1 MKLHSLPNRNAA
13 KSASRPRH
21 FLKTAIAI
29 GAAAILLGAT
39 ACSSSSTTASATG
52 GATLWGLSGTNEAN
66 VDGPALAEWNAAHP
80 GTPVAGEYFANDA
93 YKTKIRTAVGAG
105 TAPTLI
111 YGWAGGTLHSY
122 IEAGKVLDLTT
133 ATAGI
138 KDNFLPSV
146 WDQGVVDGKTYAIPM
161 NAVTPIMFYYNKDL
175 LAQAGIDAPQTWDE
189 ILAAIPKL
197 KAIGVA
203 PFSLAGGSK
212 WPSLMWEQYL
222 VDRVAGPEAFNA
234 VMAGTPGAWN
244 VPGIIK
250 ANTMIQQLVDAG
262 AFIDGFSSVTADS
275 NADVALLYTGR
286 AAMMLQGA
294 WVYATFE
301 EQAPEFTKN
310 SLGYTTFP
318 AVTGGKGDP
327 NNIVGN
333 PSGYYSISADASPEQ
348 QAAAIEYLTKGVFNE
363 AYTAR
368 MIATNQ
374 VPPLAGI
381 GAQISGG
388 ATSFGGGVYSLTE
401 AAPNFQMSWDQ
412 ALPSAQATALLSN
425 LDQLFNKQI
434 TPQQFSDNMNTTIGQ

>member
-1 MKLHSLPNRNAA
+1 MKLSRLPNRETAHTR
-13 KSASRPRH
+13 SRSRRM
-21 FLKTAIAI
+21 LKTTIAI
-29 GAAAILLGAT
+29 GAAALLLGAT
-39 ACSSSSTTASATG
+39 ACSSSSTNAAASG
-52 GATLWGLSGTNEAN
+52 GATMWALSGTNEAN
-66 VDGPALAEWNAAHP
+66 VDGPSVAEWNAANP
-80 GTPVAGEYFANDA
+80 GSPVSAEYFANDA

-111 YGWAGGTLHSY
+111 YGWAGGTLNSY
-122 IEAGKVLDLTT
+122 VQAGKVLDLTS

-138 KDNFLPSV
+138 KDNYLSSV
-146 WDQGVVDGKTYAIPM
+146 WDQGVVDGKTYAVPM

-175 LAQAGIDAPQTWDE
+175 LAQAGISAPTTWDE
-189 ILAAIPKL
+189 ILAAVPKL
-197 KAIGVA
+197 QAIGVA

-234 VMAGTPGAWN
+234 VMAGTPGAWSD
-244 VPGIIK
+244 PGIIK

-294 WVYATFE
+294 WVYSTFE
-301 EQAPEFTKN
+301 EQAPEFTQN

-318 AVTGGKGDP
+318 AVGGGKGDP

-333 PSGYYSISADASPEQ
+333 PSGYYSVSADATPEQ

-363 AYTAR
+363 SYTTR
-368 MIATNQ
+368 MLSNNQ
-374 VPPLAGI
+374 VPPLADI
-381 GAQISGG
+381 GSLITGG
-388 ATSFGGGVYSLTE
+388 TTSFGGGVYSLTE

-434 TPQQFSDNMNTTIGQ
+434 TPQQFSENMNKTIGQ